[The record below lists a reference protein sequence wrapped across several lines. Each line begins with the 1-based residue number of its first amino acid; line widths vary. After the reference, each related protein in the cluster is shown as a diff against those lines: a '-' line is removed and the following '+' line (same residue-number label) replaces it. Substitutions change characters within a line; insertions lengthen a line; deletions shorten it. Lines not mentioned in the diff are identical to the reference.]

1 MGERTS
7 VQVKCPHIIQKLPV
21 YLTTED
27 EELGSNH
34 RHRMAVTTDGPG
46 AIDRDAGPLS

>member
-7 VQVKCPHIIQKLPV
+7 VQVKCPHIVQKLPV

-27 EELGSNH
+27 EELETDH
-34 RHRMAVTTDGPG
+34 RHRMAVTTDRPG

>member
-7 VQVKCPHIIQKLPV
+7 VQVKCPHIVQKLPV
-21 YLTTED
+21 DLTTED
-27 EELGSNH
+27 EELESNH
-34 RHRMAVTTDGPG
+34 RHRMTVTTDGAG